1 MFLMMFS
8 IDQWRAAIGTFNCH
22 KRVTRYVSF
31 LNSFHFLSVMLYYV
45 VNGTIITILAF
56 LCIFNFLLSHGDIE
70 SNPVPKRLK
79 PNHLSICHWNLNSI
93 SAHNFSKIVQLKAY
107 NSLDK
112 HEFIFL
118 SEKHIDSSTPLNDNS
133 LQTVGYYLVPTDH
146 PKDVKKGGVAF
157 TIKTDFLLELLVY
170 RV

>member
-1 MFLMMFS
+1 MFLIVYYSYFS
-8 IDQWRAAIGTFNCH
+8 NE
-22 KRVTRYVSF
+22 V
-31 LNSFHFLSVMLYYV
+31 NSSHFLSVMLYYV
-45 VNGTIITILAF
+45 INGAIIIILAF